1 MNIPPD
7 LNVKKQARRTE
18 MRNRTA
24 PWHALLATVLLFATC
39 IWSSVGFAGEIDP
52 DHKFAWA
59 ENVGWLNFKPSHGT
73 VTVYPGHLEGHVWAE
88 NVGWISLGSH
98 SGGGTHN
105 YPNTSATNYGVNRSG
120 NQLSGYAWGENIGW
134 INFGASDHHGGVSI
148 DMVSGDFSG
157 YGWGE
162 NIGWIKLAGTAQDQT
177 PYRVRVVVQQQNES
191 IIGQITTAVT
201 GQSTAVVGALVTMVG
216 TGQTLTSDIEGRYVF
231 DDVPA
236 GTYTLKIEMAGF
248 ESAYLHG
255 IEVIEGTQ
263 TNVPLSDLVF
273 AQADECL
280 PGDANK
286 DGRLGLE
293 DAVYILQVLTGIE
306 R

>member
-1 MNIPPD
+1 MS
-7 LNVKKQARRTE
+7 KRK
-18 MRNRTA
+18 A
-24 PWHALLATVLLFATC
+24 PWYALLATVLLFATC
-39 IWSSVGFAGEIDP
+39 TWSTVGFAGEIDP
-52 DHKFAWA
+52 DHKCAWA

-105 YPNTSATNYGVNRSG
+105 YQNTSATNYGVNRSE

-134 INFGASDHHGGVSI
+134 INFGRSDHHGGVSI
-148 DMVSGDFSG
+148 DVDSGDFRG
-157 YGWGE
+157 YAWGE
-162 NIGWIKLAGTAQDQT
+162 NIGWIKFAGTAQDGS
-177 PYRVRVVVQQQNES
+177 PYIVRVVLQQQNEA

-201 GQSTAVVGALVTMVG
+201 GVSTAVVGALITVVE
-216 TGQTLTSDIEGRYVF
+216 TGQTATSDIEGRYVL

-236 GTYTLKIEMAGF
+236 GTYTLKIEMDGF
-248 ESAYLHG
+248 EAAYLHG
-255 IEVIEGTQ
+255 VEVIGGSHTD
-263 TNVPLSDLVF
+263 VPLRDLVF
-273 AQADECL
+273 AQAYECL
-280 PGDANK
+280 PGDANN